1 MEVMLVLIVDDE
13 VVNDYNNDDDDDRN
27 VDRNDDFDDDNDDH
41 SFHESSIYLRHWTHH
56 GTIATHSHYQGTF
69 VYIVS
74 DW

>member
-1 MEVMLVLIVDDE
+1 ME

-27 VDRNDDFDDDNDDH
+27 DDDNDDDDDC
-41 SFHESSIYLRHWTHH
+41 FDESSFYLRNWTHH

-69 VYIVS
+69 IYIVS